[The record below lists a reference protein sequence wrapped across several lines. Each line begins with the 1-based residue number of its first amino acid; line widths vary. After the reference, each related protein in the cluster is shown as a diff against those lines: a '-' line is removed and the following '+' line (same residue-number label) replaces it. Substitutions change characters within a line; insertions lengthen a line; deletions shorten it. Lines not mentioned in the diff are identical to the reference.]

1 VSDLGVE
8 YLRRMTEPRDL
19 TAEDE
24 QIIRELL
31 GIEWDDGSRTR
42 QHRVLLL
49 IALLLATVILA
60 VVL

>member
-1 VSDLGVE
+1 MMRLVS
-8 YLRRMTEPRDL
+8 T
-19 TAEDE
+19 
-24 QIIRELL
+24 
-31 GIEWDDGSRTR
+31 EWDDGSRTR

>member
-1 VSDLGVE
+1 MSL
-8 YLRRMTEPRDL
+8 LRT
-19 TAEDE
+19 T
-24 QIIRELL
+24 
-31 GIEWDDGSRTR
+31 WDDGSRTR